1 MAHLTQSRHH
11 FVEAVTT
18 TPIRKTLLFARQ
30 PHKYLSYKMR
40 FFKLLVIIAA
50 SVASASFVDA
60 ANDDTA
66 RPSANLIR
74 RIQQRIFGPPQK
86 EQLFSHPSKDII
98 VVLKPD
104 RRLDSDTDTDV
115 ASRKTIADIALEK
128 RQAAADVARSLDVIA
143 EQKYGASIFGFS
155 TKGVSPKKI
164 SEIENDPRVAYVE
177 VDQIIQL
184 DAMEMTPEEDE
195 ESQNLRGRRLRGG
208 RRGGGNDDNTPRDRR
223 LKGPPGGG
231 GGGGGDG
238 GGQETPWGINRVN
251 GGITYTG
258 SNVAYVIGSGVDLD
272 HPDLNVDATRGF
284 TAFTKGKDATFDD
297 GNGHGKRCCLY
308 LELKYHYYVVSA
320 RS

>member
-1 MAHLTQSRHH
+1 M
-11 FVEAVTT
+11 
-18 TPIRKTLLFARQ
+18 K
-30 PHKYLSYKMR
+30 
-40 FFKLLVIIAA
+40 FFKPTSLLVIIAA
-50 SVASASFVDA
+50 SAVSSSFVEA
-60 ANDDTA
+60 TNDDTTL
-66 RPSANLIR
+66 PSAGLIR
-74 RIQQRIFGPPQK
+74 RIHQGIFG
-86 EQLFSHPSKDII
+86 SPSKDII

-104 RRLDSDTDTDV
+104 RRLDSGTDIT
-115 ASRKTIADIALEK
+115 RKTIADIALEK